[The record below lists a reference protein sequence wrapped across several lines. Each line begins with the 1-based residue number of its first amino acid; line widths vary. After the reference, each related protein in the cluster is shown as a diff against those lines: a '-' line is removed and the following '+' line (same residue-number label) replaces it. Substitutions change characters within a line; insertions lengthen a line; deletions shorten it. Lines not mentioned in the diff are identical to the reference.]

1 MTVKDY
7 NRPLEKKKCESINSQ
22 EICDKGYYCEW
33 DTEKKKCYNPW
44 IASIK
49 NPIKEHNNED
59 IDFIRILLM
68 PLFYAFIGFL
78 ILGKF
83 FGGSKSS

>member
-33 DTEKKKCYNPW
+33 DTEKKKCENPW
-44 IASIK
+44 ISSIK
-49 NPIKEHNNED
+49 NPIKEHKNED
-59 IDFIRILLM
+59 IEFISILAIY
-68 PLFYAFIGFL
+68 LFFAVSIIFSL
-78 ILGKF
+78 
-83 FGGSKSS
+83 SKYTSNI

>member
-33 DTEKKKCYNPW
+33 NTEKKKCENPW
-44 IASIK
+44 ISSITT
-49 NPIKEHNNED
+49 PIKEHNNED
-59 IDFIRILLM
+59 IDFIRILLKN
-68 PLFYAFIGFL
+68 FIYAFIGVV
-78 ILGKF
+78 ILGTF